1 LFLMFFCCGFR
12 TVRFGARALAWEVLL
27 DSERRGLGRCKRRPL
42 CICSLIGIKTPK
54 RLKKHHKTDVSS
66 TPLLL
71 HMNGT
76 DD

>member
-1 LFLMFFCCGFR
+1 MKSTKASLETGWLFF
-12 TVRFGARALAWEVLL
+12 ARVTRPE
-27 DSERRGLGRCKRRPL
+27 ER
-42 CICSLIGIKTPK
+42 SLIGIKTPK

>member
-1 LFLMFFCCGFR
+1 MEIKIFVNTQINPLQYWR
-12 TVRFGARALAWEVLL
+12 TIAPILL
-27 DSERRGLGRCKRRPL
+27 LSRVFDYLNDRNQ
-42 CICSLIGIKTPK
+42 TPK